1 MAASTLPMG
10 KLCPRRAWRLCARLA
25 PQRRNP
31 LVAVALEFVEGAEG
45 GSYRP
50 AEVWEVCRWRY
61 RTWLP
66 YMLGKHRL
74 RGRLLG
80 GGRLLTR
87 HTAGGRKSEEDRDHR
102 EGPLNDP
109 TVIGEHRDR
118 IDQCDLAIYCCAADR
133 APPHFMHRTT
143 RLARDPLK
151 LEIRPECLIVPELLV
166 DLSPFFGAGPVSDL
180 NLTFSSVRHIA
191 PLVGLRLDPTK
202 RQGATCWGGD
212 FTASFYAARFVNET
226 GLETMYRSRR
236 PTRPSARSTR

>member
-1 MAASTLPMG
+1 MG
-10 KLCPRRAWRLCARLA
+10 
-25 PQRRNP
+25 
-31 LVAVALEFVEGAEG
+31 
-45 GSYRP
+45 
-50 AEVWEVCRWRY
+50 RWRY

-166 DLSPFFGAGPVSDL
+166 DLSPFLGAGPVSDL
-180 NLTFSSVRHIA
+180 NLTFSSIRHNCTLGWFA
-191 PLVGLRLDPTK
+191 PRPD
-202 RQGATCWGGD
+202 Q
-212 FTASFYAARFVNET
+212 ET
-226 GLETMYRSRR
+226 GANLLGR
-236 PTRPSARSTR
+236 